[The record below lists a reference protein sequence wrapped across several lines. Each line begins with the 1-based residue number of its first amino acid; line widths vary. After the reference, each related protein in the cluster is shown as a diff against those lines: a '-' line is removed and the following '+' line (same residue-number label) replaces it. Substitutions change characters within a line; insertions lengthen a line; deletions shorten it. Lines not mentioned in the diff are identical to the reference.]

1 MVKTSVIAAF
11 YNNINYLK
19 LVLAGF
25 ERQSEKDFEVII
37 ADDGSSENIV
47 KEIESISSSYPFR
60 IKHVWHPDKGFRKNK
75 ILNEAILIS
84 ESDYLIFIDAD
95 CVPHYKFV
103 EEHLNEREYNKVL
116 TGRRVNL
123 SQRITNLLTEEKVRD
138 GFLES
143 NNLLMLEDAIFGKSN
158 YVEKGFYFKN
168 KFLRNIFN
176 KKQRGLLG
184 CNFSL
189 YKKDI
194 VEINGFD
201 ERYETPSIG
210 EDSDIQFRLELN
222 GIKVKS
228 LNHIAVQ
235 YHLYHKLQDRL
246 QVNLDLFDEVKKAR
260 LAFTPFG
267 LKK

>member
-19 LVLAGF
+19 LVLSGF
-25 ERQSEKDFEVII
+25 ERQSEKEFELIV
-37 ADDGSSENIV
+37 ADDGSYEEIV
-47 KEIESISSSYPFR
+47 NELEKISSNYPFR

-75 ILNEAILIS
+75 ILNQAIIVS
-84 ESDYLIFIDAD
+84 ESDYLIFIDGD

-103 EEHLNEREYNKVL
+103 EEHLNERAINKVL

-123 SQRITNLLTEEKVRD
+123 SQKLTNMLSEEKVRS

-143 NNLLMLEDAIFGKSN
+143 NNLLMLEDALFGKSN
-158 YVEKGFYFKN
+158 YVEKGFYFQN
-168 KFLRNIFN
+168 KFLRNVFN

-201 ERYETPSIG
+201 ERYKAPSIG

-235 YHLYHKLQDRL
+235 YHLYHKLQNRL